1 MQTTKNKRALVIEG
15 GAMRG
20 IFAAGV
26 LDAFLDSDFFDFN
39 FVIGVSAGST
49 NAIGYLAGNRGRSY
63 KILTDHALR
72 PDFMNFKRYALGG
85 HLCDVNWLWQASRRD
100 IELNVE
106 SYIERGVPLYVV
118 TTSVRTGH
126 PCYHKVDL
134 SNLDQ
139 VFPASCAIP
148 LVFKDYPAVNG
159 EPMSDGGMGDSIP
172 VLEAYKRG
180 ARDIT
185 VLRSVPLSYRKEA
198 LRYPA
203 MLKPLFA
210 QHPRLL
216 GAALRR
222 QGKYAKAIRFMEN
235 PPADCEVTQIAP
247 PEDFPV
253 ARFTRALNK
262 LDTGYQQGLAAGTAY
277 LQQQSAS
284 LAEVS

>member
-1 MQTTKNKRALVIEG
+1 METKQNKRALVIEG

-26 LDAFLDSDFFDFN
+26 LDAFIDADFFAYD

-49 NAIGYLAGNRGRSY
+49 NAIGYLAGDRGRSY
-63 KILTDHALR
+63 QVLTDHALR
-72 PDFMNFKRYALGG
+72 KDFMNFKRYALGG

-100 IELNVE
+100 IALNVE
-106 SYIERGVPLYVV
+106 GYIARGIPLYVV
-118 TTSVRTGH
+118 TTSVKTGH
-126 PCYHKVDL
+126 PRYHKVDL
-134 SNLDQ
+134 DNLDQ

-148 LVFKDYPAVNG
+148 VFFKDHPAVDG

-185 VLRSVPLSYRKEA
+185 VLRSVPLSYRKEPI
-198 LRYPA
+198 RYPS

-222 QGKYAKAIRFMEN
+222 QRKYAKAIAFIEN
-235 PPADCEVTQIAP
+235 PPSDCRVSQIAP
-247 PEDFPV
+247 PEEFPV
-253 ARFTRALNK
+253 SRFTRSIHK
-262 LDTGYQQGLAAGTAY
+262 LDTGYEQGLNAASSY
-277 LQQQSAS
+277 LQEKSCD
-284 LAEVS
+284 LHEVS